1 MCSSGYACV
10 LDTNVRARSC
20 VDRVMSRGH
29 VRQQIVPATSNG
41 VDAVNFRSIRESQSL
56 QLEGVAGQFVA
67 AGAKST
73 SDGLGAVPDGEQDAF
88 EGFSSMTLKYDG
100 EEP

>member
-1 MCSSGYACV
+1 MCFSGLHAWLDANTCACS
-10 LDTNVRARSC
+10 R
-20 VDRVMSRGH
+20 VDCVMSRGH

-56 QLEGVAGQFVA
+56 QLEGVAGQPIIS
-67 AGAKST
+67 GAKSGG
-73 SDGLGAVPDGEQDAF
+73 DGQGGLPDSEQDAF

-100 EEP
+100 DEP